1 YGSTVSPKGMTYGAT
16 LGYNWQAG
24 PLVYGLEADYSLS
37 DVKGS
42 VTTCGGVVG
51 LTCETSNTWLA
62 TFRGRAGYAFDRF
75 MPYVTGGGAYGN
87 IKATLNPFALTS
99 TESKFGYTFGAGL
112 EYAFPG
118 NWTAKIEYLY
128 VNLGKFD
135 TGFTTPLVNEV
146 SFSESIVRVG
156 LNYKF
161 TRW

>member
-1 YGSTVSPKGMTYGAT
+1 VQGSLA
-16 LGYNWQAG
+16 N
-24 PLVYGLEADYSLS
+24 
-37 DVKGS
+37 
-42 VTTCGGVVG
+42 CGGVVG
-51 LTCETSNTWLA
+51 LTCDTSNTWFA

-87 IKATLNPFALTS
+87 IKASLSPLGLTA
-99 TESKFGYTFGAGL
+99 TESKFGYTFGGGL

-128 VNLGKFD
+128 VDLGKFD
-135 TGFTTPLVNEV
+135 TGFTAPVVNEV
-146 SFSESIVRVG
+146 SFSQNIVRVG